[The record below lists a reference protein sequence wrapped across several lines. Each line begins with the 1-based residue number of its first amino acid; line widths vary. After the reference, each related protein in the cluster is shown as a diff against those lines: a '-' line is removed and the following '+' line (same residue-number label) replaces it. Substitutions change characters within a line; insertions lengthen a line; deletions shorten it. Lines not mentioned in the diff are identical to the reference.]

1 MHYGPFFAT
10 RNTREFQN
18 TPNIHSSSFFQT
30 QDNMPDLDLPTGCR
44 WHQTEKGEV
53 FFIND
58 LARTTSWT
66 HPRVEQQLVQEK
78 VVYGNCSLLNCSSFY
93 SERGLTWL
101 FTLFSC
107 LHWIVNAKLSQSIM
121 SNIDPK
127 QHIRNKFQLILEL
140 VHNRVHVIY
149 IDNDQLQ
156 IVSNIEV
163 SQIMPS
169 SPHSSPFMKK

>member
-1 MHYGPFFAT
+1 MHYGLAT

-93 SERGLTWL
+93 SERGLT
-101 FTLFSC
+101 
-107 LHWIVNAKLSQSIM
+107 
-121 SNIDPK
+121 
-127 QHIRNKFQLILEL
+127 
-140 VHNRVHVIY
+140 
-149 IDNDQLQ
+149 
-156 IVSNIEV
+156 
-163 SQIMPS
+163 
-169 SPHSSPFMKK
+169 